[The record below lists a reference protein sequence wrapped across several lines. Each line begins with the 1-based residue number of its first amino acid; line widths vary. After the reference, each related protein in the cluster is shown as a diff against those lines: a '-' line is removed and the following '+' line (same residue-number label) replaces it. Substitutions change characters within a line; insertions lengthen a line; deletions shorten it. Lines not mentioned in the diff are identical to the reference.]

1 MSHFSVAI
9 ITEGKPTEERI
20 AKALAPYQENNKG
33 DCPKEYMEFYS
44 TTQERKEEYETSTIH
59 RVKLAN
65 GTLVSPYNSIL
76 YDEVT
81 KEEYEKAIEEGKRD
95 QYSFADKYRR
105 KKDLAKIGAIE
116 VEIPCKELYPT
127 FEDFM
132 KDWCEEKKDE
142 ETNDY
147 GYWENPNAKWDW
159 WQVGGRFS
167 GILKVANE
175 CAAGHYIKANSA
187 RIKDCVFPDYQE
199 KYDRAIR
206 FWELKVEEQ
215 PPVTPSDEEII
226 DDFYFRFYRTSYFT
240 DKYKSKEEY
249 AEVTALFRTYAI
261 IDKSGKWISLGRMG
275 WFGVSLDDENEL
287 EYIRNYRKNV
297 FDNAGDNDYIT
308 IVDCHI

>member
-9 ITEGKPTEERI
+9 ITDGKPTEGRI
-20 AKALAPYQENNKG
+20 AKALAPYQENNME
-33 DCPKEYMEFYS
+33 DCPKEYMEFHS

-65 GTLVSPYNSIL
+65 GTLVSPYDSIL

-132 KDWCEEKKDE
+132 KDWYEEKKDE
-142 ETNDY
+142 EINDY

-159 WQVGGRFS
+159 WEVGGRFS

-175 CAAGHYIKANSA
+175 RATGHYIKANSA
-187 RIKDCVFPDYQE
+187 KIKDCVFPDYQE

-206 FWELKVEEQ
+206 FWELKVEERI
-215 PPVTPSDEEII
+215 PVTITDEMITK
-226 DDFYFRFYRTSYFT
+226 DFDFLVYRAEYFT
-240 DKYKSKEEY
+240 SRYKSKEEY
-249 AEVTALFRTYAI
+249 AEATAVFHTYAI
-261 IDKSGKWISLGRMG
+261 IDKSGKWISRGKMG
-275 WFGVSLDDENEL
+275 WFGISLNDENEL
-287 EYIRNYRKNV
+287 EYIR
-297 FDNAGDNDYIT
+297 DYSIR
-308 IVDCHI
+308 

>member
-9 ITEGKPTEERI
+9 ITEGKPTGERI

-33 DCPKEYMEFYS
+33 DCPKKYMEFHS
-44 TTQERKEEYETSTIH
+44 TTQERKEEYETSTIR

-65 GTLVSPYNSIL
+65 GTLVSPYNHIL
-76 YDEVT
+76 CDEVT

-95 QYSFADKYRR
+95 QYSFTDKYRR

-175 CAAGHYIKANSA
+175 RATGHYIKANSA

-226 DDFYFRFYRTSYFT
+226 NDFYFCFYRTSYFT
-240 DKYKSKEEY
+240 DKYKNKEEY
-249 AEVTALFRTYAI
+249 AEATALFHTYAI
-261 IDKSGKWISLGRMG
+261 IDKSGKWISSGRMG
-275 WFGVSLDDENEL
+275 WFGVSLEDENEL
-287 EYIRNYRKNV
+287 EFIRNYRKNV